1 MATGTV
7 EGRLAQLGIALPEV
21 APAGAPFRVWCVWY
35 RGVPRS
41 PYIENIP
48 QRLLLF
54 FGRADSITQ
63 DESPFVAA
71 MQYCSVPFLSMRV
84 RFTRDAVGV
93 VRVVGHL
100 LGGARAGNYVMY
112 RRSGNILYLSG
123 HLPKAPD
130 GTLTTG
136 KVSCELVVRHVTYTS
151 ECVLRWRVLRAD
163 TDSRGS
169 VCRRWLRERERERGS
184 TSVVGNADGGG

>member
-100 LGGARAGNYVMY
+100 WVVRAQGTTSCTGGLGTSCICRDTFPRHLTARSPRGRLVVSWWSGMLRIPVNVFFAGECL
-112 RRSGNILYLSG
+112 GQ
-123 HLPKAPD
+123 
-130 GTLTTG
+130 TLT
-136 KVSCELVVRHVTYTS
+136 VVAP
-151 ECVLRWRVLRAD
+151 CV
-163 TDSRGS
+163 
-169 VCRRWLRERERERGS
+169 E
-184 TSVVGNADGGG
+184 DG